1 MGMQTAS
8 SMWPLIF
15 HPSSVS
21 PPTGR
26 LLGRQGRDSV
36 RCLGTLTRQD
46 VQTGTPVRACG
57 TEKGR
62 GAAAE
67 EGARGDC
74 RRCIG
79 RLTFFGF
86 RLLLIRLCLIVV
98 HNAPAGAR
106 GTALDGGKSHVTF
119 AAQLN
124 LRDPPFAWFPFE
136 ERRWEHL
143 QDLRAERG
151 GRHRTWNDWG
161 NRKFSTSSQEGRV
174 SLRGFYSLLK
184 MCGLSQLI
192 RSGNNEGIF
201 RSEGLADT
209 AQGPSEVHS
218 TLHLGQK
225 ERGIQGCFSTPFL
238 HRNSLSFLSPSSA
251 RLSLNPCKGDPRSSS
266 ATRSSSRWYTA
277 FLPVPADSLHP
288 KTQLRTFLGAR
299 WERRKYASVA
309 CGFRSEK
316 RPDTFLGSCFV
327 LKQVAVQYGSAIRP
341 FTERSKRAQVLGAEK
356 WSEESKPAE
365 WIRGKET
372 FQESD
377 RGGTPLHDVDQD
389 DTLIRR
395 DAEAEH
401 VQDEEID
408 ATEDEKRAYRWMK
421 AKREQ
426 KGKKQLRKEIR
437 VTPRIADH
445 DLQVKA
451 NRARQFILEKNQVTF
466 TVQLRG
472 RERSNPELYRPL
484 LERIAGMVD
493 DIAAPANAIKQQTN
507 ALSQLFQ
514 PRKKKC
520 SSKLTSP
527 PAGANPCSATE
538 DLRESVEVSSE
549 G

>member
-1 MGMQTAS
+1 MELQRAS
-8 SMWPLIF
+8 SRWPFIS
-15 HPSSVS
+15 HSSPVS
-21 PPTGR
+21 APTGQSP
-26 LLGRQGRDSV
+26 GRPGRYSV
-36 RCLGTLTRQD
+36 RCFGTLPRQD
-46 VQTGTPVRACG
+46 VQMGTPVKACG

-62 GAAAE
+62 GAAAKE
-67 EGARGDC
+67 AARGDC
-74 RRCIG
+74 RRRIR

-106 GTALDGGKSHVTF
+106 GTALDGGKSGVTF

-124 LRDPPFAWFPFE
+124 LRAQPVTWFSLE
-136 ERRWEHL
+136 ERRWDQL
-143 QDLRAERG
+143 QALRGERG
-151 GRHRTWNDWG
+151 GRQRTRNDWG
-161 NRKFSTSSQEGRV
+161 NRKFLTSSQAGRV
-174 SLRGFYSLLK
+174 SLRGCYSLLK

-192 RSGNNEGIF
+192 RSGNSEDSF
-201 RSEGLADT
+201 RSEPLAAT
-209 AQGPSEVHS
+209 PREPSEVHS

-225 ERGIQGCFSTPFL
+225 ETGIQGCFSTPFL
-238 HRNSLSFLSPSSA
+238 HRNSPSFLSPSSS
-251 RLSLNPCKGDPRSSS
+251 RLSLNPCKCGPQSS

-277 FLPVPADSLHP
+277 FLPGPADSLHP

-299 WERRKYASVA
+299 GERRKYASAVCA
-309 CGFRSEK
+309 FRSEK
-316 RPDTFLGSCFV
+316 RPDTFLGSCLV
-327 LKQVAVQYGSAIRP
+327 LKQVAVQCGSVIRP
-341 FTERSKRAQVLGAEK
+341 FTARSKPAQVLGAEK
-356 WSEESKPAE
+356 WNEKNKPVE
-365 WIRGKET
+365 WNRGKET
-372 FQESD
+372 FQASD
-377 RGGTPLHDVDQD
+377 RGGTPLHDVGQEG
-389 DTLIRR
+389 TLSGR
-395 DAEAEH
+395 DAEDEH
-401 VQDEEID
+401 GQNEEIE
-408 ATEDEKRAYRWMK
+408 AIEDEKRAYRWMK

-426 KGKKQLRKEIR
+426 KAKKQLRKEIR

-484 LERIAGMVD
+484 LERIAGMLD

-514 PRKKKC
+514 PRKKKG
-520 SSKLTSP
+520 SSKLASP
-527 PAGANPCSATE
+527 PAGANPSFATE